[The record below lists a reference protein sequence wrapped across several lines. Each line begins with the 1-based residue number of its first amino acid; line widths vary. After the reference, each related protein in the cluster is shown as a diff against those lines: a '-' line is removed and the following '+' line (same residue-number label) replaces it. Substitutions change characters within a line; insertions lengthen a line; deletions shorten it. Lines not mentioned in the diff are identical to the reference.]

1 MNPLFQIL
9 SLIVINC
16 FLMVFGFIAAYFI
29 WFKYLGVE
37 IPDERPPPVKNVK
50 KHFQR
55 RAFTF
60 SSRSLEIVLDK
71 YLQIFSKFDSGYWI
85 QYCGI
90 DAYIYL
96 YFQRT
101 IFKLFGIMSVFSI
114 CVSIPVNVF
123 TSTDEDWTL
132 ENLFIRTTLNN
143 KTMTGYTSWLH
154 VALLIGF
161 SLFCFQT
168 VFKMKEVVR
177 QEYKKQFLDR
187 SRKQNTEWLKA
198 RTAHIIGLPQ
208 RDRKGILLVKY
219 LNTFLKSL
227 GGKVLSV
234 TVQPDFERLFRLEV
248 QKKEIEET
256 ATALQ
261 SRPTGYCFQCLL
273 PSYLKDPDKL
283 MEEKN
288 SLDNEMQ
295 RETERP
301 FLASGHAFVCFDS
314 GKSLQYCLEEFKRM
328 SIINTIQVSCI
339 SLRDKIKS
347 YFVSSRNRATSTF
360 GKYIEMDIETENQ
373 LNSENYRDIM
383 KIVLEKGNE
392 PMDIN
397 WWNICDGGSR
407 GFYIFRR
414 LFLNI
419 CAILILIFISTPA
432 VLLFFT
438 SRLSSLQF
446 KVL

>member
-1 MNPLFQIL
+1 
-9 SLIVINC
+9 
-16 FLMVFGFIAAYFI
+16 
-29 WFKYLGVE
+29 
-37 IPDERPPPVKNVK
+37 
-50 KHFQR
+50 
-55 RAFTF
+55 
-60 SSRSLEIVLDK
+60 
-71 YLQIFSKFDSGYWI
+71 
-85 QYCGI
+85 
-90 DAYIYL
+90 
-96 YFQRT
+96 
-101 IFKLFGIMSVFSI
+101 
-114 CVSIPVNVF
+114 
-123 TSTDEDWTL
+123 
-132 ENLFIRTTLNN
+132 
-143 KTMTGYTSWLH
+143 MTGFTSWLH
-154 VALLIGF
+154 VALLVGF
-161 SLFCFQT
+161 TLFCFRS

-177 QEYKKQFLDR
+177 QEYKKQFLER

-219 LNTFLKSL
+219 LNTFLKSF

-273 PSYLKDPDKL
+273 PNYLKDPDKL
-283 MEEKN
+283 IEAKN
-288 SLDNEMQ
+288 LLDNEMQ
-295 RETERP
+295 KETEKP

-314 GKSLQYCLEEFKRM
+314 GRSLQYCLQEFKRM
-328 SIINTIQVSCI
+328 SIINAIQVSCI

-347 YFVSSRNRATSTF
+347 YFTSTRTRATSTF

-373 LNSENYRDIM
+373 LSSEGYKDIM

-397 WWNICDGGSR
+397 WWNICDGDSR
-407 GFYIFRR
+407 GFYICRR
-414 LFLNI
+414 FFLNI

-432 VLLFFT
+432 VLLLFT
-438 SRLSSLQF
+438 SRLSSLLY